1 MPSDEAA
8 PIRRT
13 IRMFPAEKTAFTEMA
28 FTKIVATEKGGQDEK
43 SALLKALR
51 ISRLQVI
58 HLSDNE
64 QGQDPSKFPH

>member
-1 MPSDEAA
+1 MPYDEAA

-13 IRMFPAEKTAFTEMA
+13 VRMFPTEKTAFTDIA
-28 FTKIVATEKGGQDEK
+28 FKKITAAEKESQSEK

-58 HLSDNE
+58 HLGED
-64 QGQDPSKFPH
+64 K

>member
-1 MPSDEAA
+1 MPPDEAA

-13 IRMFPAEKTAFTEMA
+13 VRMFPTEKTATTETTFRKIMA
-28 FTKIVATEKGGQDEK
+28 AEKASQDEK

-58 HLSDNE
+58 HLGDS
-64 QGQDPSKFPH
+64 Q

>member
-1 MPSDEAA
+1 MPPDEAA

-13 IRMFPAEKTAFTEMA
+13 VRMFPTEKTAFTETAFRKIMA
-28 FTKIVATEKGGQDEK
+28 AEKESQDEK

-58 HLSDNE
+58 HLSD
-64 QGQDPSKFPH
+64 GQ

>member
-1 MPSDEAA
+1 MPCDEAA

-13 IRMFPAEKTAFTEMA
+13 VRMFPTEKTAFTELAFRKIMA
-28 FTKIVATEKGGQDEK
+28 SEKQSQDEK

-58 HLSDNE
+58 HLGES
-64 QGQDPSKFPH
+64 Q